1 MSTARAMPGGWVDPA
16 TLPKGP
22 NGRNL
27 CRWCNLEVPKGRLTF
42 CSGWCVEEWRLR
54 SNPGYLREKVYERDK
69 GVCVQC
75 GVDCEAAWRHLKK
88 LRGAAR
94 VRAWMTWGIEAN
106 SRQTLWDADHIV
118 PVVEGGGE
126 CDLSNL
132 RTLCLKCH
140 RTATAAL
147 RERRAS
153 RTPLSAEPG

>member
-1 MSTARAMPGGWVDPA
+1 MSIARAMPGGWVDPA

-69 GVCVQC
+69 GVCVRC

-94 VRAWMTWGIEAN
+94 VRAWMEWGVKAN